1 MFQDDKI
8 KVKIVGLP
16 INKKGELVLDYKNT
30 ESLTLS
36 LYMLLETLKTK
47 QRVDTLEYRI
57 NSIKVIGEQA
67 TAIAGLS
74 TG

>member
-57 NSIKVIGEQA
+57 NGIKVIGEQA